1 MRTTGGVNRA
11 HEIVSLRTELHEAAR
26 TGRLQLVALLIKQGA
41 LLEAADEDGLTPLHE
56 AVRAGH
62 ADVVELLLG
71 QGAQVDARSRSGQT
85 ALHMAAEQSH
95 LDVMETLVKR
105 GAELQAVDHSGR
117 TPVDVA
123 TENDQSEMAVWLE
136 GAIAA
141 KGPAKKAKHFKF
153 YPFPALLRWPT
164 VPLFICVCCLTGL
177 LHSAF
182 AGFTTCSGRFV
193 TIVPLAIVLAVLVLM
208 WTQLLVFHRRHRRAM
223 WRSGKQQQ
231 QEQQQ
236 QDGDKASVRAW
247 RRLSKMQQPR
257 GEFIKDES
265 EALEPARTERALAHP
280 LRFFPVHAA
289 DAHESVAVN
298 VLFKCRGDAK
308 HAMAYHMGK
317 LTAQLAVAALAG
329 AGAALAEG
337 SPEASGLMT
346 IVLAIQISVFAW
358 IVCCRPSI
366 DIMDR
371 LVHAVSWGAESG
383 TTALLLIYSGTEES
397 GRRLDESS
405 GGALATIALML
416 ALLGMALP
424 TVKLVCDCLL
434 ARLYRLVLRC
444 VGSEQIEDV
453 QEVDVRDRKEQGL
466 DVNVVA
472 ANGALPDARPSA
484 DPDQDR
490 LRERLAALEQI
501 LAAAPAPGP
510 ARAKPSLK
518 AAIRTVQTAQHMER
532 KLTRQRQGLLEG
544 RHAPLP
550 AGPPPANVIDCRDS
564 TGPFGQASMSNLAAV
579 AAAAS
584 STAVPERAKPSL
596 KAAIRTVQTA
606 QHMDRKLTR
615 KRQGLREGRHVPLP
629 AGLPDGPPPQ
639 NGGRVSPDHQP
650 GRIALRRARQAQSFD
665 RSLTKP
671 TPRAR
676 VSDTSPVPTR
686 RTSSFPIRR
695 DQPINFDKHQVAFA
709 RVEMQTRQAEESGV
723 RRSRPSTPTMSNPSQ
738 NFLFTL

>member
-11 HEIVSLRTELHEAAR
+11 HEIVSLRTELHEAAC
-26 TGRLQLVALLIKQGA
+26 TGRLRLVALLIKQGA

-71 QGAQVDARSRSGQT
+71 QGAQVDARNRSGQT

-95 LDVMETLVKR
+95 LDVMETLVTR
-105 GAELQAVDHSGR
+105 GAELQAVDHAGR

-164 VPLFICVCCLTGL
+164 VPLCICVCCLTGL
-177 LHSAF
+177 LQSAF
-182 AGFTTCSGRFV
+182 AGFTTCSGRFI

-223 WRSGKQQQ
+223 WRSEKQQQ
-231 QEQQQ
+231 QQ
-236 QDGDKASVRAW
+236 QDRDKVPDAW
-247 RRLSKMQQPR
+247 RRLSRMHQPR

-280 LRFFPVHAA
+280 LRFFPVRAA

-308 HAMAYHMGK
+308 HAMAYHMGR

-346 IVLAIQISVFAW
+346 IVLAIQVSVFAW

-366 DIMDR
+366 DRMDR

-383 TTALLLIYSGTEES
+383 TTALLLIYSGTETS
-397 GRRLDESS
+397 GRRLDESRA
-405 GGALATIALML
+405 GASATIALVL

-424 TVKLVCDCLL
+424 IIKLVCGCLL
-434 ARLYRLVLRC
+434 ARLSRLVLCC
-444 VGSEQIEDV
+444 VGSEQAEDV
-453 QEVDVRDRKEQGL
+453 QVVDERDRKEQGL
-466 DVNVVA
+466 DVNVAAA
-472 ANGALPDARPSA
+472 ANAAVPDARPSA

-518 AAIRTVQTAQHMER
+518 AAIRTVQTAQHMDR

-544 RHAPLP
+544 RHAPVP

-564 TGPFGQASMSNLAAV
+564 TGPLGQASMSSLAVV

-584 STAVPERAKPSL
+584 STAGPERAKPSL

-615 KRQGLREGRHVPLP
+615 RRQGLREGRHVPLP
-629 AGLPDGPPPQ
+629 AGLPGDPPPP
-639 NGGRVSPDHQP
+639 NGGRVSPDQP

-676 VSDTSPVPTR
+676 VLDTSPVPSR

-695 DQPINFDKHQVAFA
+695 DQPINFEKHQVAFA

-723 RRSRPSTPTMSNPSQ
+723 RRSRPSTPTMSNSSQ